1 MTADS
6 IKKSKSL
13 SVFKDS
19 AVCLVVLTAATLA
32 GYAFKAFHLADADI
46 IMLYIIAVL
55 VISIFTSKIQFCL
68 ISSVVGVVLFNYFF
82 TYPEFS
88 LSAHDAGYPVT
99 FVTMFIT
106 AFIAGTLANKLKR
119 NTLIA
124 EQNAREKEEAALL
137 AQNEQLRAN
146 MLRSISHDLRT
157 PLTSISGNASTLLSG
172 GDTLDE
178 SARQQIY
185 TDIYSESMWLIGMV
199 ENLLYATRIEDGRM
213 QLNISVE
220 ILDDIVQEAVRH
232 TERTHSKRNIIVD
245 MLDEIIPVMA
255 DANLIVQVIVNLMD
269 NAVKYSDDNSDV
281 TVTVCRE
288 NAYAVISVSDHGT
301 GISDEEKEKV
311 FDMFYTGGSRSSD
324 SRRSLG
330 LGLALCRSIITSHGG
345 TISVSDNIPNGTV
358 VSFTLPIGEVD
369 LNEYLVLVVE
379 DDKPIR
385 NLITTTLKMNDYR
398 FITAVRGREAVMLS
412 ASHKPDIIILDL
424 GLPDIDGVEVIEHIR
439 TWSDVP
445 IIIVSARSE
454 DRDKITAL
462 DKGADDYLTKPFS
475 VDELLA
481 RLRVIQRRLMKSE
494 NISVTEF
501 VNGRLRIDYV
511 SGCVHLD
518 DEELHLTPI
527 EYKLLCLL
535 AKNVGKVLT
544 HKYIIQSV
552 WGTPADNSEASLRV
566 FMATLRKKLS
576 DSSQALIQTHIGI
589 GYRMMKL

>member
-1 MTADS
+1 MTAES

-82 TYPEFS
+82 TYPEYS

-157 PLTSISGNASTLLSG
+157 PLTSISGNASTLISG

-220 ILDDIVQEAVRH
+220 ILDDI
-232 TERTHSKRNIIVD
+232 
-245 MLDEIIPVMA
+245 
-255 DANLIVQVIVNLMD
+255 IVQVIVNLMD
-269 NAVKYSDDNSDV
+269 NAVKYSDEDSDV
-281 TVTVCRE
+281 AVSVRRE

-301 GISDEEKEKV
+301 GISDDEKEKV

-345 TISVSDNIPNGTV
+345 TISVSDNIPNGTI

-369 LNEYLVLVVE
+369 LNE
-379 DDKPIR
+379 
-385 NLITTTLKMNDYR
+385 
-398 FITAVRGREAVMLS
+398 
-412 ASHKPDIIILDL
+412 
-424 GLPDIDGVEVIEHIR
+424 
-439 TWSDVP
+439 
-445 IIIVSARSE
+445 
-454 DRDKITAL
+454 
-462 DKGADDYLTKPFS
+462 
-475 VDELLA
+475 
-481 RLRVIQRRLMKSE
+481 
-494 NISVTEF
+494 
-501 VNGRLRIDYV
+501 
-511 SGCVHLD
+511 
-518 DEELHLTPI
+518 
-527 EYKLLCLL
+527 
-535 AKNVGKVLT
+535 
-544 HKYIIQSV
+544 
-552 WGTPADNSEASLRV
+552 
-566 FMATLRKKLS
+566 
-576 DSSQALIQTHIGI
+576 
-589 GYRMMKL
+589 

>member
-1 MTADS
+1 M
-6 IKKSKSL
+6 
-13 SVFKDS
+13 
-19 AVCLVVLTAATLA
+19 VLTAATLA
-32 GYAFKAFHLADADI
+32 GYAFKAFQLADADI

-55 VISIFTSKIQFCL
+55 VISIFTSKMYFCL
-68 ISSVVGVVLFNYFF
+68 ISSFVGVVLFNCFF

-88 LSAHDAGYPVT
+88 LSVHDAGYPVT

-119 NTLIA
+119 NILIA

-157 PLTSISGNASTLLSG
+157 PLTSISGNASTLISG

-178 SARQQIY
+178 STRQQIY
-185 TDIYSESMWLIGMV
+185 TDIYSESMWLIEMV

-232 TERTHSKRNIIVD
+232 TKRTYPKRNIIVD
-245 MLDEIIPVMA
+245 MYDEIIPVMA

-269 NAVKYSDDNSDV
+269 NAVKYSDEDSDV
-281 TVTVCRE
+281 TVSVRRE
-288 NAYAVISVSDHGT
+288 NAHTVVISVSDHGS

-369 LNEYLVLVVE
+369 LNE
-379 DDKPIR
+379 
-385 NLITTTLKMNDYR
+385 
-398 FITAVRGREAVMLS
+398 
-412 ASHKPDIIILDL
+412 
-424 GLPDIDGVEVIEHIR
+424 
-439 TWSDVP
+439 
-445 IIIVSARSE
+445 
-454 DRDKITAL
+454 
-462 DKGADDYLTKPFS
+462 
-475 VDELLA
+475 
-481 RLRVIQRRLMKSE
+481 
-494 NISVTEF
+494 
-501 VNGRLRIDYV
+501 
-511 SGCVHLD
+511 
-518 DEELHLTPI
+518 
-527 EYKLLCLL
+527 
-535 AKNVGKVLT
+535 
-544 HKYIIQSV
+544 
-552 WGTPADNSEASLRV
+552 
-566 FMATLRKKLS
+566 
-576 DSSQALIQTHIGI
+576 
-589 GYRMMKL
+589 

>member
-1 MTADS
+1 MTANS
-6 IKKSKSL
+6 IKSSKAF
-13 SVFKDS
+13 SVFKDF
-19 AVCLVVLTAATLA
+19 AICIVVLTAATLA
-32 GYAFKAFHLADADI
+32 GYAFKAFQLADADI

-55 VISIFTSKIQFCL
+55 VISIFTSKMYFYL
-68 ISSVVGVVLFNYFF
+68 ISSFVGVVLFNCFF

-88 LSAHDAGYPVT
+88 LSVHDAGYPVT

-119 NTLIA
+119 NILIA

-157 PLTSISGNASTLLSG
+157 PLTSISGNASTLISG

-178 SARQQIY
+178 STRQQIY
-185 TDIYSESMWLIGMV
+185 TDIYSESMWLIEMV

-232 TERTHSKRNIIVD
+232 TKRTYPKRNIIVD
-245 MLDEIIPVMA
+245 MYDEIIPVMA

-269 NAVKYSDDNSDV
+269 NAVKYSDEDSDV
-281 TVTVCRE
+281 TVSVRRE
-288 NAYAVISVSDHGT
+288 NAYAVVISVSDHGT

-369 LNEYLVLVVE
+369 LNE
-379 DDKPIR
+379 
-385 NLITTTLKMNDYR
+385 
-398 FITAVRGREAVMLS
+398 
-412 ASHKPDIIILDL
+412 
-424 GLPDIDGVEVIEHIR
+424 
-439 TWSDVP
+439 
-445 IIIVSARSE
+445 
-454 DRDKITAL
+454 
-462 DKGADDYLTKPFS
+462 
-475 VDELLA
+475 
-481 RLRVIQRRLMKSE
+481 
-494 NISVTEF
+494 
-501 VNGRLRIDYV
+501 
-511 SGCVHLD
+511 
-518 DEELHLTPI
+518 
-527 EYKLLCLL
+527 
-535 AKNVGKVLT
+535 
-544 HKYIIQSV
+544 
-552 WGTPADNSEASLRV
+552 
-566 FMATLRKKLS
+566 
-576 DSSQALIQTHIGI
+576 
-589 GYRMMKL
+589 

>member
-220 ILDDIVQEAVRH
+220 ILDDIVQEAVKH

-269 NAVKYSDDNSDV
+269 NAVKYSDDDSDV
-281 TVTVCRE
+281 TVSVRRE
-288 NAYAVISVSDHGT
+288 HAYAVISVSDHGT

-311 FDMFYTGGSRSSD
+311 FDMFYTGCSRSSD

-369 LNEYLVLVVE
+369 LNE
-379 DDKPIR
+379 
-385 NLITTTLKMNDYR
+385 
-398 FITAVRGREAVMLS
+398 
-412 ASHKPDIIILDL
+412 
-424 GLPDIDGVEVIEHIR
+424 
-439 TWSDVP
+439 
-445 IIIVSARSE
+445 
-454 DRDKITAL
+454 
-462 DKGADDYLTKPFS
+462 
-475 VDELLA
+475 
-481 RLRVIQRRLMKSE
+481 
-494 NISVTEF
+494 
-501 VNGRLRIDYV
+501 
-511 SGCVHLD
+511 
-518 DEELHLTPI
+518 
-527 EYKLLCLL
+527 
-535 AKNVGKVLT
+535 
-544 HKYIIQSV
+544 
-552 WGTPADNSEASLRV
+552 
-566 FMATLRKKLS
+566 
-576 DSSQALIQTHIGI
+576 
-589 GYRMMKL
+589 

>member
-1 MTADS
+1 MFRVIDLS
-6 IKKSKSL
+6 DKKEKKNAYISVLKDFGISL
-13 SVFKDS
+13 IIL
-19 AVCLVVLTAATLA
+19 AAATIA
-32 GYAFKAFHLADADI
+32 GYLFKLGGLTDSNI

-55 VISIFTSKIQFCL
+55 VISILTSKIYYCL
-68 ISSVVGVVLFNYFF
+68 GSSIVGVLVFNYLF

-88 LSAHDAGYPVT
+88 FSAHDAGYPVT
-99 FVTMFIT
+99 FLTMFIT
-106 AFIAGTLANKLKR
+106 ALIAGTLANKLKR

-146 MLRSISHDLRT
+146 MLRTISHDLRT
-157 PLTSISGNASTLLSG
+157 PLTSISGNASTLISG
-172 GDTLDE
+172 GTALDE
-178 SARQQIY
+178 TARQQIY
-185 TDIYSESMWLIGMV
+185 TDIFSESMWLIEMV

-232 TERTHSKRNIIVD
+232 TERTHPKRNIIVD

-330 LGLALCRSIITSHGG
+330 LGLALCRSIISSHGG

-369 LNEYLVLVVE
+369 LNE
-379 DDKPIR
+379 
-385 NLITTTLKMNDYR
+385 
-398 FITAVRGREAVMLS
+398 
-412 ASHKPDIIILDL
+412 
-424 GLPDIDGVEVIEHIR
+424 
-439 TWSDVP
+439 
-445 IIIVSARSE
+445 
-454 DRDKITAL
+454 
-462 DKGADDYLTKPFS
+462 
-475 VDELLA
+475 
-481 RLRVIQRRLMKSE
+481 
-494 NISVTEF
+494 
-501 VNGRLRIDYV
+501 
-511 SGCVHLD
+511 
-518 DEELHLTPI
+518 
-527 EYKLLCLL
+527 
-535 AKNVGKVLT
+535 
-544 HKYIIQSV
+544 
-552 WGTPADNSEASLRV
+552 
-566 FMATLRKKLS
+566 
-576 DSSQALIQTHIGI
+576 
-589 GYRMMKL
+589 